1 MALQVFRLHDGS
13 LEAATDKHWVL
24 EQEIQSLCERHLEV
38 LFGLQF
44 VDSEV
49 AIKGF
54 RVDTLAFDP
63 DNNCFV
69 ILEYKRGA
77 NISVIDQGFAYL
89 NLVLNNQAAFVLRYN
104 KKLSASLGEE
114 DIDWKKTRVYF
125 VAPTFTRYQ
134 RAAVN
139 FRDLPFD
146 LWELSLFSDGIVI
159 LNHVGDEGGPEIV
172 TGLTLGEPTKGV
184 VGAPTPQQHLDG
196 KPQEIR
202 ELYGKLSAG
211 LRSFHHDVQ
220 ERAIIVAILFEYQGS
235 RFAEII
241 PHKKHLVIH
250 FDYYDRDPRG
260 LAVRDMD
267 AEGTG
272 HYWAVGPY
280 QVKIKPGEDP
290 SPILNLLRASFDLLT
305 RSL

>member
-1 MALQVFRLHDGS
+1 M
-13 LEAATDKHWVL
+13 
-24 EQEIQSLCERHLEV
+24 ER
-38 LFGLQF
+38 LFGRQF

-49 AIKGF
+49 AVKDF
-54 RVDTLAFDP
+54 RLDTLAFDS

-77 NISVIDQGFAYL
+77 NISVVDQGFAYL
-89 NLVLNNQAAFVLRYN
+89 NLVLNNEAEFVLRYN
-104 KKLSASLGEE
+104 KRLNVSLGKE

-125 VAPTFTRYQ
+125 VAPSFTRYQ
-134 RAAVN
+134 REAVN

-146 LWELSLFSDGIVI
+146 LWELSLFADDIVV
-159 LNHVGDEGGPEIV
+159 LNHVGDESGPDVV
-172 TGLTLGEPTKGV
+172 TGLGLSETTKGV
-184 VGAPTPQQHLDG
+184 VGAPSPQQHLDG
-196 KPQEIR
+196 KPGEIR
-202 ELYGKLSAG
+202 ELYEQLRGGLLSFD
-211 LRSFHHDVQ
+211 SDVQ

-250 FDYYDRDPRG
+250 FDYYDGDPRG
-260 LAVRDMD
+260 LPVRDMD

-272 HYWAVGPY
+272 HYWAVGTY

-290 SPILNLLRASFDLLT
+290 SPVLELLRASFNLLT
-305 RSL
+305 KSLG